1 MVQVS
6 HLLTTSLTKTGQ
18 KVDQAS
24 KLESCLP
31 KGQAGIQIFSS
42 PVSEHFL
49 QVPRVVTNDKLFP
62 LQYCTWRYNL
72 LFKFIY
78 QAT

>member
-1 MVQVS
+1 MGNGPGES
-6 HLLTTSLTKTGQ
+6 SSNNIINYDGQ

-42 PVSEHFL
+42 PVNEHFL

-62 LQYCTWRYNL
+62 LQYCT
-72 LFKFIY
+72 
-78 QAT
+78 